1 MKKIFSAGLILFRV
15 IDGERLYL
23 LLHYPHG
30 HWDFVKGK
38 IEEGESKQEAALRE
52 LEEETGITAD
62 HIELDSTFR
71 FTTCYPVRYQRHGD
85 EEFEKTLTIF
95 LGRLTQ
101 DVPITP
107 TEHIAYEW
115 FRWEPP
121 HRIQKETIDPLLE
134 HLMEHLNQ
142 ISHHGDTEARRKSK

>member
-1 MKKIFSAGLILFRV
+1 MRKVKSCGLLVVRGNPIQSFLLMRHPTRY
-15 IDGERLYL
+15 DLPKGHAEPGET
-23 LLHYPHG
+23 
-30 HWDFVKGK
+30 D
-38 IEEGESKQEAALRE
+38 IQCALRE

-62 HIELDSTFR
+62 HIELDPIFR
-71 FTTCYPVRYQRHGD
+71 FTTCYPVRYRQHGD
-85 EEFEKTLTIF
+85 EEFEKTLVLF

-121 HRIQKETIDPLLE
+121 HRIQKETVDPLLAY
-134 HLMEHLNQ
+134 LMEHLNRN
-142 ISHHGDTEARRKSK
+142 SHHPDTETRRKERQ